1 MFSSS
6 TPTPTPTPTPLTKKQ
21 FRQAKRG
28 CSKKRRKRHDN
39 LFFQCIFFSSALCLL
54 SLVYKPQHRG
64 TYYNEEMMID
74 FTFSSPEFDYGD
86 PNSNRLTQTQFRN
99 LQEISNATKIDACV
113 VIPDAKQLA
122 CDADPHC
129 IVAAY
134 PRDWFTWEQL
144 RSGGILT
151 HFVVMVYMFFGLAI
165 VCDDY
170 FEAALEQI
178 CEALVLKEDVAGA
191 TFMAAGGSAPELFTS
206 VMGVF
211 VSDSDI
217 GFGTIVGSAVFNVL
231 FVIAACAFM
240 CPNLKVTWWPLVRD
254 CVSYCVGIIILVGC
268 VVDMKIYWYE
278 ALVLLFCYAGYV
290 TIMYFN
296 DSLELWTVKQL
307 KRSREANLNKSAL
320 RQFFHVCC
328 SHNGFD
334 FIIYAAIV
342 ANIVC
347 VFYDTQLAND
357 INLACS
363 VLFISEAIIKMYTY
377 TFFGYWSDALNR

>member
-1 MFSSS
+1 
-6 TPTPTPTPTPLTKKQ
+6 
-21 FRQAKRG
+21 
-28 CSKKRRKRHDN
+28 
-39 LFFQCIFFSSALCLL
+39 
-54 SLVYKPQHRG
+54 
-64 TYYNEEMMID
+64 
-74 FTFSSPEFDYGD
+74 
-86 PNSNRLTQTQFRN
+86 
-99 LQEISNATKIDACV
+99 
-113 VIPDAKQLA
+113 
-122 CDADPHC
+122 
-129 IVAAY
+129 
-134 PRDWFTWEQL
+134 
-144 RSGGILT
+144 
-151 HFVVMVYMFFGLAI
+151 
-165 VCDDY
+165 
-170 FEAALEQI
+170 
-178 CEALVLKEDVAGA
+178 
-191 TFMAAGGSAPELFTS
+191 
-206 VMGVF
+206 
-211 VSDSDI
+211 
-217 GFGTIVGSAVFNVL
+217 
-231 FVIAACAFM
+231 
-240 CPNLKVTWWPLVRD
+240 
-254 CVSYCVGIIILVGC
+254 
-268 VVDMKIYWYE
+268 MKIYWYE